1 MVDKTDTIK
10 KKLTLDVEVDAT
22 QLGPNPYIHLIQ
34 LAHAFDRWRVFP
46 RAFITVYIYLLYE
59 VVMWFMAL
67 PDPNS
72 QQASL
77 VSVVVGAGAAW
88 FGIYAGTMG
97 KYANK
102 SSKAVPDDCYDEEH

>member
-1 MVDKTDTIK
+1 MADKTEIIK

-22 QLGPNPYIHLIQ
+22 QLAENPYINLIQ

-59 VVMWFMAL
+59 VVVWSMAL
-67 PDPNS
+67 P
-72 QQASL
+72 ASL

-97 KYANK
+97 KYSNK
-102 SSKAVPDDCYDEEH
+102 SSKTVKDDIHDDED